1 MYMMGLVGE
10 GVMRRREIRKGW
22 TSKAVLVSE
31 LEHTL
36 ASWAY
41 ALHKVRVYIEQVAV
55 DLDERTRQCRALP
68 ILLVIG

>member
-1 MYMMGLVGE
+1 MMGLVGE

-22 TSKAVLVSE
+22 TFRTTVFVSE

-41 ALHKVRVYIEQVAV
+41 ALHKVRVYIEQVAL
-55 DLDERTRQCRALP
+55 DLDERTRQCWTLP
-68 ILLVIG
+68 LLLVIR